1 MEFKGELRM
10 PMEKGDNFRDTIKKL
25 TNVPEEIIRE
35 ILDIYNY
42 MAENMTRTTII
53 KFEDGTRFEMRIRTS
68 KDSAGEQA

>member
-1 MEFKGELRM
+1 MEFKGELMM

-42 MAENMTRTTII
+42 MAENMTSTMII

-68 KDSAGEQA
+68 KD